1 MSEHIYNVNL
11 EWVADRKGV
20 MESPELNQKIE
31 VVTPPQF
38 PKGIEGIWSPE
49 HLYTASIL
57 SCFMTTFLAVA
68 ENSKLEFTKFGC
80 KAQGKLG
87 MVENK
92 YMMTD
97 VWLKPELEIVREK
110 DMERAGRILQ
120 KSEAACLISNSVKS
134 AIHFEPTVVIK

>member
-1 MSEHIYNVNL
+1 MSEHIYNVSL
-11 EWVADRKGV
+11 EWVSDRKGV
-20 MESPELNQKIE
+20 MQSPELNDKIE
-31 VVTPPQF
+31 VVTPPPF

-68 ENSKLEFTKFGC
+68 ENSKLEFTKFSC

-87 MVENK
+87 MVENI

-97 VWLKPELEIVREK
+97 VWLKPVLEIAHEK
-110 DMERAGRILQ
+110 DVERAGRILQ
-120 KSEAACLISNSVKS
+120 KSEVACLISNSAKS
-134 AIHFEPTVVIK
+134 TIHFEPTVFIK